1 MGRGEGGEGEGGVE
15 ISKRGQGFNKQ
26 TRISLIWYNPGV
38 QVSVNFLSYNIKMP
52 RQLNFAK
59 L

>member
-26 TRISLIWYNPGV
+26 TRISLIWYNHGV
-38 QVSVNFLSYNIKMP
+38 QFDVNLLPYHIKMP
-52 RQLNFAK
+52 RHFAK